1 MKPGDRITPGPMP
14 LWFKA
19 AVGLTV
25 AYVACLWTDL
35 FFNWRWVWRWVT
47 GTTD

>member
-19 AVGLTV
+19 LAVLG
-25 AYVACLWTDL
+25 AGYVGWLWFDFL
-35 FFNWRWVWRWVT
+35 VNWRWVLAWLT
-47 GTTD
+47 GGSL